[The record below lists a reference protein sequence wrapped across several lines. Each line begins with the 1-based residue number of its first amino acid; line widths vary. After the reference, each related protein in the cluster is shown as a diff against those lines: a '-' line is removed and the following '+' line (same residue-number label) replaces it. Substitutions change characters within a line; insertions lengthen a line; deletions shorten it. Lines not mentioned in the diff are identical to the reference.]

1 MSRLLLELHRAKIP
15 ESGVQAFAIVPNL
28 NVFKDGC
35 SCQCL
40 RGKLA
45 DNTFSLKSAEETFSH
60 CIVITISNPTH
71 THLDVRIDQ
80 AALVSR
86 AGVLAALI
94 GMVQ

>member
-40 RGKLA
+40 RGELA
-45 DNTFSLKSAEETFSH
+45 GDAFSLKGTEETFSN
-60 CIVITISNPTH
+60 CVVITISNPTH
-71 THLDVRIDQ
+71 AHLDVRIAQ
-80 AALVSR
+80 AAL
-86 AGVLAALI
+86 G
-94 GMVQ
+94 G

>member
-1 MSRLLLELHRAKIP
+1 MSRLLLELNRAKIA

-28 NVFKDGC
+28 NILKDGC
-35 SCQCL
+35 SCQCMSC
-40 RGKLA
+40 KLA
-45 DNTFSLKSAEETFSH
+45 GDTFSLKRAEETFSH
-60 CIVITISNPTH
+60 GVVITISNPTH
-71 THLDVRIDQ
+71 AHLDVRIDQ